1 MCQTERV
8 HQKNKKTLQCSTV
21 HRNGLIN
28 NYDCSLELLKTHTIQ
43 EEERQRKNY
52 EQWDATRQTWGTL
65 IKSHASNLLKQEESK
80 EDQASSESATHI
92 TNPAVS

>member
-8 HQKNKKTLQCSTV
+8 HQKNKKTLQFSTV

-43 EEERQRKNY
+43 EEERQR
-52 EQWDATRQTWGTL
+52 
-65 IKSHASNLLKQEESK
+65 
-80 EDQASSESATHI
+80 
-92 TNPAVS
+92 

>member
-43 EEERQRKNY
+43 GEERQR
-52 EQWDATRQTWGTL
+52 
-65 IKSHASNLLKQEESK
+65 
-80 EDQASSESATHI
+80 
-92 TNPAVS
+92 